1 MCVNGYESEHGFT
14 KNACHLFTRYIHECY
29 QRFGSL
35 LNDLLRFSG
44 NRHLGGEGKKS
55 PFL

>member
-14 KNACHLFTRYIHECY
+14 KNACYLFTRYIHECY
-29 QRFGSL
+29 PRFGPL

>member
-1 MCVNGYESEHGFT
+1 MRVNGYESEHGFT